1 MHLRVIKTRYLQKT
15 KKLVWNLNIAVP
27 KRNIMFIRNI
37 FINLSRLFYCIKKC
51 KCFKNRL
58 EGCFMYRLIRNEGDR
73 VNKKKSRYKT
83 IPLHPDTYFL
93 LKREKEKLQ
102 KNFGRELSWD
112 ELIFL
117 LFELKKMLVNDE

>member
-1 MHLRVIKTRYLQKT
+1 MREI
-15 KKLVWNLNIAVP
+15 
-27 KRNIMFIRNI
+27 
-37 FINLSRLFYCIKKC
+37 
-51 KCFKNRL
+51 
-58 EGCFMYRLIRNEGDR
+58 ELI
-73 VNKKKSRYKT
+73 KKKSRYKT